1 VKKLIF
7 SDYRKETEQESNL
20 KLVRSDT
27 ENVIGELYMRH
38 FSELLFIAYRL
49 VANEEEAEDVVS
61 GIFEKLITK
70 NSAIW
75 NFQTGESETELI
87 GYLKISVRNACYDI
101 LRSRKRKHG
110 ILFRLGNT
118 LQFWKTP
125 EIYSKF
131 QKEAFEMMMTEL
143 SLREKEIFELHLEG
157 YKNSEIAERLK
168 LSELTVRNT
177 LHNAKK
183 RIRKMWNTFM
193 R

>member
-1 VKKLIF
+1 MNNLEATQEPSLTIVRNNGDKTIGKLYI
-7 SDYRKETEQESNL
+7 
-20 KLVRSDT
+20 
-27 ENVIGELYMRH
+27 RH
-38 FSELLFIAYRL
+38 FNELLFMAYHL
-49 VANEEEAEDVVS
+49 VGNEEEAEDVVS

-70 NSAIW
+70 YTAIW
-75 NFQTGESETELI
+75 DSKIEESETELI

-101 LRSRKRKHG
+101 LRSRKRKNA
-110 ILFRLGNT
+110 ILYRVGNA

-125 EIYSKF
+125 EVYSKF
-131 QKEAFEMMMTEL
+131 QRDAFEMMMTEL

>member
-7 SDYRKETEQESNL
+7 SDYRKETEQVSNL

-27 ENVIGELYMRH
+27 ANVIGELYMRH

-70 NSAIW
+70 NSAMW

>member
-1 VKKLIF
+1 MKKLIF

>member
-1 VKKLIF
+1 MKKLIF
-7 SDYRKETEQESNL
+7 SDYRKETEQVSNL

-27 ENVIGELYMRH
+27 ANVIGELYMRH

-70 NSAIW
+70 NSAMW

>member
-1 VKKLIF
+1 MKKILF
-7 SDYRKETEQESNL
+7 SDYRKETEHESNL
-20 KLVRSDT
+20 KLVRGDT
-27 ENVIGELYMRH
+27 ANVIGELYLRH
-38 FSELLFIAYRL
+38 FSELLFIAYHL
-49 VANEEEAEDVVS
+49 IANEEEAEDVVS

-70 NSAIW
+70 NLAIW
-75 NFQTGESETELI
+75 NFETGESEIELI

-110 ILFRLGNT
+110 ILFRVGNT

-125 EIYSKF
+125 EVYSKF